1 MEWWSHAIYFAGFG
15 IWLGATI
22 VSIRTM
28 LRYNKTF
35 NLMHETNNDLIELN
49 AKLIQEIPLMEVRL
63 KVLTVWAIQN
73 GLEVPEQ
80 PTVN

>member
-1 MEWWSHAIYFAGFG
+1 MEWVHALYFVGFG
-15 IWLGATI
+15 MFLGSMI
-22 VSIRTM
+22 VNIRTIN
-28 LRYNKTF
+28 RYNKTF

-63 KVLTVWAIQN
+63 RVLTVWAIQN